1 MAALSGR
8 LRLAAVALC
17 AALAGAALVL
27 PSNNAQIT
35 AGLFDPVLR
44 QMLWG
49 VSQPAGIGFIIQV
62 GTSPF
67 AKNGQ
72 LSLTAALAGT
82 LVESLA
88 GAWVD
93 APRRL
98 GYFVSN
104 SDPTSLVRVD
114 LDTFTLSGAAW
125 QLPFPTA
132 TAAVT
137 AHVFDYGRNAVYL
150 GSSAPPGRLVRF
162 NLNTAWGSSAYTP
175 GWVSLN
181 ATTGESVVP
190 TSMVL
195 DPRGVVFVGL
205 ATTPA
210 RVVGVR
216 INVGTVQRAGLE
228 TFTLTSGG
236 CTAATCTRPSAGLY
250 DAVANSSFWATGG
263 TDGPAIVR
271 IVHTTGAITRWG
283 PARDFLSSQPTVGI
297 LAAGWGLWVAT
308 NGPSPTILRMRIP
321 GFSGASNITLQHGT
335 GDVLAAVV
343 DNVTSAGNGW
353 LFAGYNADAVGSV
366 GLIANVAAWTG
377 TGAAVMV
384 ESVAPTPSAL
394 QTPTS
399 TRSGSNTVTS
409 SSTRSAAATDSR
421 SRSAS
426 GAPVSASRSESASL
440 AGSPAPT
447 DSRTGTPAATD
458 SRTRTPAATDSR
470 TGTPSTSESAAA
482 TRSSGGTASI
492 TNSPDATRSS
502 TGPGTPAP
510 SGTGTR
516 TSTPTAT
523 PTRSSSQTTTGS
535 ITSTGSR
542 SRSPPPTPSRSGSP
556 PPTSTPTSTGTPVS
570 PTSSKS
576 AGASSSGSPSLSG
589 SNTMS
594 ASESGSTT
602 ASISETATAS
612 GTPPP
617 LPVAR
622 LSAVAVNWDG
632 SVPSPRPT
640 PSNRPSPSPTPTAS
654 ASFSSTGSSTGTGS
668 AGASASGT
676 GISPPTLSA
685 SASSAGSPEGT
696 VSRAASASATEAAA
710 VSASASAS
718 GAAAAASAS
727 PSARG
732 AGTGASE
739 SVAASAS
746 PPPDSSSSSTSG
758 SGSASVTGSATVAVS
773 AAQPPASGPV
783 APTSA
788 APAGGVALLRR
799 RARSLQEPIDGAPP
813 LTLMASEAW
822 LPTPFIISAD
832 IAPGRGETVTVRC
845 ESLNPALRLV
855 ITPVAGYS
863 FSLAT
868 LGPGA
873 TPPRL
878 AFNVTAL
885 FTDDQA
891 AIDNEPDSW
900 SPIECAAVSVGD
912 GLFSRQHFVAT
923 LPVELRVSVLRA
935 RWPLLQDAIVHLA
948 KDGLVKSAFQREF
961 LDIRGEL
968 FVGCRNDTELCPQT
982 DLEAALAVPEAVE
995 YALNARGLLSGPQ
1008 VMANARVRPF
1018 EMQLSGATH
1027 VTLVADALFWYT
1039 GAPTARFLNTTTVAV
1054 AGVPCN
1060 VTWISADGRLLH
1072 MITPSIALVCVR
1084 GEECGYKPL
1093 TISAGPGTFGARADG
1108 TDAYAG
1114 VLADASSSGNAVQPP
1129 ANALAGSLSCP
1140 PFCPAQAPGTVP
1152 TAVAM
1157 LLAGGAP
1164 QIVVVPGRV
1173 NASTGAV
1180 STPSSFTS
1188 LASTTIAL
1196 APKGIFFSAECPSI
1210 YVKDPNVC
1218 SDVGNPSYVNCAFGE
1233 GDDCQRCPTG
1243 AYCPGGYRAVVL
1255 PGYYITSLDRLP
1267 VVRCSAPSEER
1278 CVGWNA
1284 TANTVQCGAGYRPGS
1299 YRCQS
1304 CAKGYFVASD
1314 GGCDECPPSKLE
1326 QLLQTLMSFV
1336 ASLVAFGIINYL
1348 FILAIA
1354 KYVGGTVAG
1363 GAKAALQL
1371 MIWTFTV
1378 IQTIV
1383 QVGKGASPGLPGFL
1397 RQAYAALDVFSF
1409 GGLSPNTACLAG
1421 AYPFL
1426 NEATQ
1431 MGLALGLMAL
1441 VAALQF
1447 SCRKLLSLRRLKELQ
1462 RDASRGSVARA
1473 GDMLKP
1479 LLRRGLYT
1487 VLTLMYP
1494 IVMRSSMEMLNCTT
1508 SVVSVRAYLSMDQ
1521 DGSSL
1526 AGIGRS
1532 LPPDPVT
1539 GRPMTVEQLA
1549 QLSDVDKSVRTLLDA
1564 AVPINSLVSNS
1575 YFVCK
1580 EGAHAPVWTLA
1591 WVALLFYGI
1600 GYPLGTFLLLRSRLN
1615 RLLQRHRDAARAA
1628 GKRSR
1633 VGDRGFCMPSV
1644 AWLLCGVE
1652 PPAAL
1657 AAAHVL
1663 WARLLQGRTK
1673 APPLTNGAD
1682 GGAADGSSSGGDAYV
1697 VGSMRR
1703 LSPDGMGGVAQRAP
1717 THASLM
1723 RTLSS
1728 ASFSSTAG
1736 EGATTADSA
1745 VPASSAKAGSAA
1757 GSSAKL
1763 LPAMSANPMMLAA
1776 AAAASKR
1783 PGAVG
1788 GAKGAA
1794 LEAAAAEQAAAAAAA
1809 AATASSSASA
1819 RWLATLRRYVLCERR
1834 NAAVAKAELAAAV
1847 RRLDPVSR
1855 YLDSHLELL
1864 NAVAFNHFTAS
1875 DYRPSA
1881 FYFRNLDMALLFVL
1895 SALLVFW
1902 RRTPDDSAVFA
1913 KLLMTLASLGGLSV
1927 AIARARPFNVD
1938 EVWKQ
1943 WVKIFSLVLSMCAG
1957 VLNGLTGF
1965 LEHAAEGGLRMRSLR
1980 AGITGLSF
1988 VVFLMSVGLFLMLLG
2003 GFWYALVERG
2013 RAEAEEVRLRAAA
2026 AASVALRRVVGGGVG
2041 SAAFAPSPSAG
2052 GGGGGVASGNDD
2064 DDDDP
2069 EGLRTRRDD
2078 GGELAAG
2085 VGAGAGVAG
2094 PVKRVNTGLS
2104 LSQLL
2109 VAASGGGGVGR
2120 GRSGGAAAGERSGGP
2135 SEGDEGGGASVTAPT
2150 ALLPGACG
2158 SDDDG
2163 EPSAPAL
2170 EEPPAGGEAAGGGRG
2185 PHGAAAQEADGVDDA
2200 PTVSIAQ
2207 ALNHHAPADRRE
2219 RIAMLPSMISARVL
2233 LRW

>member
-1 MAALSGR
+1 MAAALSGCR
-8 LRLAAVALC
+8 PRLAAA
-17 AALAGAALVL
+17 AALSAAAALLHCAGAALVL

-35 AGLFDPVLR
+35 AGLFDPVQR

-62 GTSPF
+62 DASPF
-67 AKNGQ
+67 AKTNQ
-72 LSLTAALAGT
+72 LSLTAGVAGT
-82 LVESLA
+82 LVENLA

-93 APRRL
+93 ASRRL

-104 SDPTSLVRVD
+104 SDTTSIVRVN
-114 LDTFTLSGAAW
+114 LDTFALSGAAW
-125 QLPFPTA
+125 QLPFPAA
-132 TAAVT
+132 TGLVT
-137 AHVFDYGRNAVYL
+137 AQLFDYGRNTVYL

-162 NLNTAWGSSAYTP
+162 NLNTAWGLGTYTP

-181 ATTGESVVP
+181 ATAGESVVP

-195 DPRGVVFVGL
+195 DPRGVVYVGL
-205 ATTPA
+205 ATTPG

-216 INVGTVQRAGLE
+216 VNGASVQRTGVE

-236 CTAATCTRPSAGLY
+236 CAAATCTRPSAGLFEA
-250 DAVANSSFWATGG
+250 DSNSSFWATDG
-263 TDGPAIVR
+263 TEGPSIVR
-271 IVHTTGAITRWG
+271 IAHTTGVITRWA
-283 PARDFLSSQPTVGI
+283 PARLFLSSQPTVGI
-297 LAAGWGLWVAT
+297 LAAGWGFWVAT
-308 NGPSPTILRMRIP
+308 SGPSPTILRMRIP
-321 GFSGASNITLQHGT
+321 QFTSPSNITLQFGI

-343 DNVTSAGNGW
+343 DNVTSTGNGW
-353 LFAGYNADAVGSV
+353 LFAGYNADAAGTF

-377 TGAAVMV
+377 AGGAAMV
-384 ESVAPTPSAL
+384 ESVAPTPSAS

-399 TRSGSNTVTS
+399 TRSGSSTSTGSTTS
-409 SSTRSAAATDSR
+409 SANATDSR
-421 SRSAS
+421 SRSVSA
-426 GAPVSASRSESASL
+426 APVSASRSVSASV

-447 DSRTGTPAATD
+447 GSRTGTA
-458 SRTRTPAATDSR
+458 
-470 TGTPSTSESAAA
+470 STSDSAAA

-492 TNSPDATRSS
+492 TNSPDATRSR

-510 SGTGTR
+510 TGTGTR

-523 PTRSSSQTTTGS
+523 PTRSSSQTGTRS
-535 ITSTGSR
+535 ITATG
-542 SRSPPPTPSRSGSP
+542 SRSGSP
-556 PPTSTPTSTGTPVS
+556 PPTPSRTGSPPPTVTPTPTGTPVS

-617 LPVAR
+617 LPVAH
-622 LSAVAVNWDG
+622 LSAAAVNWDG
-632 SVPSPRPT
+632 SMPSPRST
-640 PSNRPSPSPTPTAS
+640 PSNRPSPSPTHSP
-654 ASFSSTGSSTGTGS
+654 TGSGS
-668 AGASASGT
+668 AGASASVT
-676 GISPPTLSA
+676 A
-685 SASSAGSPEGT
+685 ASSATASVSASPAASSPAGT
-696 VSRAASASATEAAA
+696 VSWTSSASATQAAA
-710 VSASASAS
+710 TSPSLTASASETAAVAASSSNSPS
-718 GAAAAASAS
+718 GASS
-727 PSARG
+727 
-732 AGTGASE
+732 ASE
-739 SVAASAS
+739 SVAATAS
-746 PPPDSSSSSTSG
+746 TASESVAATAGAAPSSSSSPASASGSVSATASAGGSGGGGGGGGAAPSSTSG
-758 SGSASVTGSATVAVS
+758 TAPSSGAR
-773 AAQPPASGPV
+773 
-783 APTSA
+783 
-788 APAGGVALLRR
+788 LLRR
-799 RARSLQEPIDGAPP
+799 RGRSVQEAGGSGDGGAAPP
-813 LTLMASEAW
+813 LTLVASEAW
-822 LPTPFIISAD
+822 LPTPFVISAD

-855 ITPVAGYS
+855 VTPVAGYS

-868 LGPGA
+868 LGGA
-873 TPPRL
+873 AAPPPRL

-885 FTDDQA
+885 FTEDQA

-900 SPIECAAVSVGD
+900 SPIECSATSVGE
-912 GLFSRQHFVAT
+912 GLFARQHFAST
-923 LPVELRVSVLRA
+923 SPVELRVSVLRA

-948 KDGLVKSAFQREF
+948 KDGLVKSVFERNF
-961 LDIRGEL
+961 TDIHEEL
-968 FVGCRNDTELCPQT
+968 FIGCSNDTERCPPT
-982 DLEAALAVPEAVE
+982 DLEAALNVPEAVE

-1008 VMANARVRPF
+1008 VMSNARARPF
-1018 EMQLSGATH
+1018 DMQLSGATH
-1027 VTLVADALFWYT
+1027 VTLVADALFWYKA
-1039 GAPTARFLNTTTVAV
+1039 GGGPTARFVNTTTVAV

-1072 MITPSIALVCVR
+1072 MITPSISLVCVR
-1084 GEECGYKPL
+1084 GEECGYKPF
-1093 TISAGPGTFGARADG
+1093 TISAGAGTFGARADG
-1108 TDAYAG
+1108 SDSFAG
-1114 VLADASSSGNAVQPP
+1114 VLADASDSGNAVQQPP
-1129 ANALAGSLSCP
+1129 SALAGALSCP

-1152 TAVAM
+1152 TVASM
-1157 LLAGGAP
+1157 LLSGSAP
-1164 QIVVVPGRV
+1164 HIAVVPGRV

-1180 STPSSFTS
+1180 STPSTYTS
-1188 LASTTIAL
+1188 LASSAVAL
-1196 APKGIFFSAECPSI
+1196 APKGIYFSAQCPSI
-1210 YVKDPNVC
+1210 YVKDPTVC
-1218 SDVGNPSYVNCAFGE
+1218 SDVENPSYVNCAFGE

-1267 VVRCSAPSEER
+1267 VIRCSAPAEER

-1284 TANTVQCGAGYRPGS
+1284 TANAVQCGVGYRPGS

-1304 CAKGYFVASD
+1304 CAKGFFVASD

-1336 ASLVAFGIINYL
+1336 ASLIAFGVINYL

-1397 RQAYAALDVFSF
+1397 RQAYAGLDVFSF

-1431 MGLALGLMAL
+1431 MGLALGLMLL
-1441 VAALQF
+1441 VAALQP

-1462 RDASRGSVARA
+1462 RDKSRGSVAKA

-1479 LLRRGLYT
+1479 LLRRALFT

-1494 IVMRSSMEMLNCTT
+1494 IVMRSSMEMLNCSS

-1526 AGIGRS
+1526 AGIGRTV
-1532 LPPDPVT
+1532 PKDPVT

-1549 QLSDVDKSVRTLLDA
+1549 PLSDVDKSVRTLLDA
-1564 AVPINSLVSNS
+1564 ALPVNSLVSNS

-1580 EGAHAPVWTLA
+1580 EGAHAPVWALA
-1591 WVALLFYGI
+1591 WVALLLYGV
-1600 GYPLGTFLLLRSRLN
+1600 GYPLGTFLLIRSRLN

-1633 VGDRGFCMPSV
+1633 VDDRGFCMPSL

-1657 AAAHVL
+1657 AAARAL
-1663 WARLLQGRTK
+1663 GARLQRRKSLL
-1673 APPLTNGAD
+1673 LTAGASAD
-1682 GGAADGSSSGGDAYV
+1682 AGGSDQFV

-1703 LSPDGMGGVAQRAP
+1703 LSGAGENGGARQAP
-1717 THASLM
+1717 SHASLM

-1728 ASFSSTAG
+1728 ASLSSAAG
-1736 EGATTADSA
+1736 EGGAAGHEAAESSS
-1745 VPASSAKAGSAA
+1745 ASSRRQP
-1757 GSSAKL
+1757 
-1763 LPAMSANPMMLAA
+1763 PAMSANPMMM
-1776 AAAASKR
+1776 AAASSR
-1783 PGAVG
+1783 RLG

-1794 LEAAAAEQAAAAAAA
+1794 AVAALEGAAAAEQAPAAAPAVAP
-1809 AATASSSASA
+1809 SSPA
-1819 RWLATLRRYVLCERR
+1819 RWQATLRRYALCERR
-1834 NAAVAKAELAAAV
+1834 SAAAVKEELAAA
-1847 RRLDPVSR
+1847 RRWLDPVSR
-1855 YLDSHLELL
+1855 YLDSRPELL
-1864 NAVAFNHFTAS
+1864 DAVAFNHFTAS

-1902 RRTPDDSAVFA
+1902 RRAPDDSAVYA
-1913 KLLMTLASLGGLSV
+1913 KMLMTLVSLMALAM
-1927 AIARARPFNVD
+1927 AIARVRPFNVD

-1943 WVKIFSLVLSMCAG
+1943 WVKIFSLVLSMFAG
-1957 VLNGLTGF
+1957 ILNGLTGF
-1965 LEHAAEGGLRMRSLR
+1965 VEHAVEGGVRMRTLR
-1980 AGITGLSF
+1980 AGITGLSY

-2013 RAEAEEVRLRAAA
+2013 RTEAEEARLRAAA
-2026 AASVALRRVVGGGVG
+2026 AAAVALRRVVGGGMG
-2041 SAAFAPSPSAG
+2041 SASIAPSPKKGAVDEDEEDPEGLHHPRHEEQAQTAPAAGAAAAGAVKRVHTGLSLAQLLVVREAGVGGGRGGAGGGGGSGAGSSGSDVDGRERSSSSAG
-2052 GGGGGVASGNDD
+2052 GGGASG
-2064 DDDDP
+2064 
-2069 EGLRTRRDD
+2069 EG
-2078 GGELAAG
+2078 
-2085 VGAGAGVAG
+2085 
-2094 PVKRVNTGLS
+2094 
-2104 LSQLL
+2104 
-2109 VAASGGGGVGR
+2109 ASG
-2120 GRSGGAAAGERSGGP
+2120 SGGAAVSAHPLDVATERPP
-2135 SEGDEGGGASVTAPT
+2135 SS
-2150 ALLPGACG
+2150 
-2158 SDDDG
+2158 S
-2163 EPSAPAL
+2163 S
-2170 EEPPAGGEAAGGGRG
+2170 
-2185 PHGAAAQEADGVDDA
+2185 GAAAAGDGSPSVEEGEGGSA
-2200 PTVSIAQ
+2200 AAATPVSLAQ
-2207 ALNHHAPADRRE
+2207 ALNHHAPADRQGRASM
-2219 RIAMLPSMISARVL
+2219 IPSMVSARGL
-2233 LRW
+2233 FRR